1 VGLLI
6 WHPLSQAGHS
16 HAKAREPVL
25 IIIDYQAVDHR
36 RRPRSWKPS
45 SGFTPLRLKLEAQT
59 GPAAVLVID
68 HVEHPTPNSV

>member
-36 RRPRSWKPS
+36 RRPHDRGS
-45 SGFTPLRLKLEAQT
+45 RLL
-59 GPAAVLVID
+59 VL
-68 HVEHPTPNSV
+68 PRWG